1 MTCKEFQEVLPDIM
15 DGGQTVEQEA
25 HWKSCPECSSL
36 ASDLALITQQAKM
49 LRGIDEP
56 SPRVWNSLEIVL
68 REEGLIHQPA
78 EEFALVPSPARR
90 WRMGWL
96 VPLAATFLVTF
107 GLVDYYLASKPP
119 AQVADVVS
127 PPVNT
132 ANANP
137 VDDDDAQM
145 LEAVSMKVP
154 AMRATYEANLQDV
167 NAYIR
172 DAEASARN
180 NPADEEAQE
189 SLMEAYAQK
198 NMVYEMAFDR
208 SLR

>member
-1 MTCKEFQEVLPDIM
+1 MTCKEFQEVLPDII
-15 DGGQTVEQEA
+15 DGGQTVEQES
-25 HWKSCPECSSL
+25 HWKACREC
-36 ASDLALITQQAKM
+36 SDLASELTLVSQQAKI
-49 LRGIDEP
+49 LRGGDEP
-56 SPRVWNSLEIVL
+56 SPRVWNSIEIAL
-68 REEGLIHQPA
+68 RAEGLIRQPA
-78 EEFALVPSPARR
+78 AAFTLVPSPAPR

-96 VPLAATFLVTF
+96 VPLTATFLLTF
-107 GLVDYYLASKPP
+107 GVVDYYLASKP
-119 AQVADVVS
+119 ADQVAVVQPAS
-127 PPVNT
+127 ST
-132 ANANP
+132 KP

-145 LEAVSMKVP
+145 LEAVSMKTP
-154 AMRATYEANLQDV
+154 AMRAAYEANLQDV

-189 SLMEAYAQK
+189 SLMEAYSQK

>member
-25 HWKSCPECSSL
+25 HRKSCAECSSL
-36 ASDLALITQQAKM
+36 VSDLVVVTQQAKM
-49 LRGIDEP
+49 LRGTDEP
-56 SPRVWNSLEIVL
+56 SPRVWNSIEIVL
-68 REEGLIHQPA
+68 REEGLIQPGRD
-78 EEFALVPSPARR
+78 FALVPSPARR
-90 WRMGWL
+90 WRIGWL

-107 GLVDYYLASKPP
+107 GVMDYYLASKPP
-119 AQVADVVS
+119 ARVANVAS
-127 PPVNT
+127 QPVNT
-132 ANANP
+132 AKANP
-137 VDDDDAQM
+137 MDADDTQM
-145 LEAVSMKVP
+145 LEAVSLKTP

>member
-1 MTCKEFQEVLPDIM
+1 MTCKEFQEVLPDII
-15 DGGQTVEQEA
+15 DGGQTVEQQA
-25 HWKSCPECSSL
+25 HWKSCPECSGL
-36 ASDLALITQQAKM
+36 ASELTFVSQQAKI
-49 LRGIDEP
+49 LRGADEP
-56 SPRVWNSLEIVL
+56 SPRVWNSIEIAL
-68 REEGLIHQPA
+68 REEGLIRLPA
-78 EEFALVPSPARR
+78 EGFSLVPSPAAPR
-90 WRMGWL
+90 WRMKWL

-107 GLVDYYLASKPP
+107 GVMDYYLASKPTE
-119 AQVADVVS
+119 QVAVVQPAS
-127 PPVNT
+127 NS
-132 ANANP
+132 NP
-137 VDDDDAQM
+137 VDADDAQM
-145 LEAVSMKVP
+145 LEAVSMKTP
-154 AMRATYEANLQDV
+154 ALRAAYEANLQDV